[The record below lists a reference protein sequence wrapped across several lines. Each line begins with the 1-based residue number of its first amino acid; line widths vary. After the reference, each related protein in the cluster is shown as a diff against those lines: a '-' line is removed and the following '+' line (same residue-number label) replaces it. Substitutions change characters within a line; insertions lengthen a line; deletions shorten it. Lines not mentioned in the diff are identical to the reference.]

1 MMTDTGAPND
11 DLIAAAIA
19 DRAAD
24 IEALADLNED
34 QLYYL
39 AHAEEIPDPV
49 TDGLGCE
56 AV

>member
-1 MMTDTGAPND
+1 MTDTGAPDD

-24 IEALADLNED
+24 IEALADLDED